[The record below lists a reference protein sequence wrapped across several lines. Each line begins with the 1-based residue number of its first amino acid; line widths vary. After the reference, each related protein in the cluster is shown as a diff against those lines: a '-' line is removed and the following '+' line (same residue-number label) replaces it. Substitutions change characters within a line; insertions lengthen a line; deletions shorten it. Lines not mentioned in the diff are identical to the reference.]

1 MFAWTNKLRREK
13 LGLSMIGG
21 SLLVVAIMVV
31 VLAHY
36 RQTADLNRIRAQGL
50 SLAQLV
56 SEVPFEQLLA
66 EQSQN
71 TLRIVYQ
78 SQPESDL
85 AYAAVVNIEGMPLA
99 QITAPGVVLPAVNGA
114 SKPGAWIGERD
125 AILSTGAEVI
135 EYYAPLLAAAEHK
148 GYIRIGYL
156 RPSLTVNLNE
166 LPFMASLALP
176 VFLLT
181 PLFYFL
187 LRREIRPLRQ
197 THQQVLQLTSDTG
210 RFKRTTGDEFSDFAE
225 NFNDFFKMA
234 TGKIAQLEN
243 ERSSMLA
250 SSKIL
255 DYKFNKFEAMLEA
268 IPDALIVLDESGT
281 VIFANSK
288 LRPVIGVAASD
299 VLSRP
304 LGSWCDNSE
313 LFSFVSRCQNSKRVA
328 VSPVHIA
335 LQQGELRRRIS
346 ASAHPMFA
354 EGDQH
359 KPLGRLIVLRDSS
372 KEAAAEASRDEFIA
386 HISHELKTPL
396 HTMGVYIEELQGG
409 AGDDEAFRVEGLN
422 VLHDETERMAD
433 LINNFLS
440 ITKIENGSLAIDR
453 QRVRLGDLLNDALAC
468 VRRSEKGKD
477 IKFIADIPNEI
488 GAVAIDKNLMR
499 VAINNLLTNAIK
511 YNRPGGSV
519 VVALEELQESVRIS
533 VKDSGIGIAS
543 ADKARI
549 FDKFYRSESAAVRAS
564 TGHGLGLAL
573 VRDIVNLHNG
583 KISVNS
589 EVDHGAEF
597 TIEFYKESDQLRK
610 AS

>member
-1 MFAWTNKLRREK
+1 
-13 LGLSMIGG
+13 MIGG
-21 SLLVVAIMVV
+21 SLLVVAIIVAL
-31 VLAHY
+31 LAY
-36 RQTADLNRIRAQGL
+36 YQQAADLNRIRAQGL

-71 TLRIVYQ
+71 TLHIVYQ
-78 SQPESDL
+78 SQPKSEL
-85 AYAAVVNIEGMPLA
+85 AYAAVVTTEGMPLA
-99 QITAPGVVLPAVNGA
+99 QITAPGIVIPQPDGGVN
-114 SKPGAWIGERD
+114 PGSWIGERTTT
-125 AILSTGAEVI
+125 LSNGAEVI
-135 EYYAPLLAAAEHK
+135 EYYAPILSAGELE
-148 GYIRIGYL
+148 GFIRIAYFF
-156 RPSLTVNLNE
+156 PKFAVNIGQ
-166 LPFMASLALP
+166 LPLMASLALP

-197 THQQVLQLTSDTG
+197 THQQVVQQMSSNDCDPLKLTM
-210 RFKRTTGDEFSDFAE
+210 GDELAEFAT
-225 NFNDFFKMA
+225 NFNNFFKTA
-234 TGKIAQLEN
+234 TGKIARLEN
-243 ERSSMLA
+243 ERASMLA
-250 SSKIL
+250 SGKIL

-268 IPDALIVLDESGT
+268 IPDGLIVLDESGT

-288 LRPVIGVAASD
+288 LRPVVGVAVSE

-304 LGSWCDNSE
+304 LGTWCNNSE
-313 LFSFVSRCQNSKRVA
+313 LFHFIARCQKSKSVA
-328 VSPVHIA
+328 VSPIQIT
-335 LQQGELRRRIS
+335 LQQGELSRRI
-346 ASAHPMFA
+346 AVSAHPLFA

-359 KPLGRLIVLRDSS
+359 KLLGRLLLLRDTT

-396 HTMGVYIEELQGG
+396 HTMGVYIEELQG
-409 AGDDEAFRVEGLN
+409 AAANDDAFRVEGLN

-433 LINNFLS
+433 LINNILS

-453 QRVRLGDLLNDALAC
+453 QRVKLADLLNDALAS
-468 VRRSEKGKD
+468 VKRSDKGKD
-477 IKFIADIPNEI
+477 IRFVADIPDGV

-511 YNRPGGSV
+511 YNRPGGEV
-519 VVALEELQESVRIS
+519 TLELEELQESVRIV
-533 VKDSGIGIAS
+533 VKDSGIGIS
-543 ADKARI
+543 DADQLRI
-549 FDKFYRSESAAVRAS
+549 FDKFYRSEHDSVRER

-589 EVDHGAEF
+589 ELDKGSEF
-597 TIEFYKESDQLRK
+597 VIEFYKESEQLRK
-610 AS
+610 AG